1 MIGTSCFLKLSSVRN
16 HWVFPHICNHLPSFI
31 STEHQIVFCS
41 SYSHPQNAY
50 RHVYDFDINLSP
62 FLLSFHESCYASV
75 RVLGMQLQSVPAGLS
90 RGKARSRQELQG
102 QWDSAMC
109 VFVCARVG
117 AGGGR
122 RWEGCLRTL
131 TAPVAWAM
139 TAGVEEASRR
149 SIVAELDPCNRGAI
163 GCSALGLND
172 INPDV

>member
-1 MIGTSCFLKLSSVRN
+1 MFFKTFSSKKSSSFSSYLQSFTFFYFHWASECFLFL
-16 HWVFPHICNHLPSFI
+16 
-31 STEHQIVFCS
+31 
-41 SYSHPQNAY
+41 SYSHLQNTSY
-50 RHVYDFDINLSP
+50 RHVHDFDINLSP

-102 QWDSAMC
+102 QWDRAMC

-139 TAGVEEASRR
+139 TAGVGEASRR